1 MAAGRPSR
9 AYPAGQPHSTAW
21 HAPIFLGRPQ
31 NPRGYLYFPLTLTV
45 QAQAGPSRGQ
55 NCPAGPGRP
64 ILFLAGP
71 GRPGP
76 GQKCFSRPFKALPG
90 PPPKKIRCRATQC
103 SCEPHFAPPSSPAS
117 HSFPLVFFAF
127 DSTYHPLCLSQILT
141 RFFASFQFARHFSGR
156 LRRFKGSRPGFIPC
170 RQVRQ
175 GKNPGTHSGHH
186 EGLVVSNP
194 DPAPPRKTFP
204 RAFFKRVTFA
214 LSVE

>member
-1 MAAGRPSR
+1 MAR
-9 AYPAGQPHSTAW
+9 TD
-21 HAPIFLGRPQ
+21 FLGRPQ

-64 ILFLAGP
+64 ILFLTGP

-90 PPPKKIRCRATQC
+90 PPPKKFRCRATQC

-141 RFFASFQFARHFSGR
+141 RFFCFAPVCQALFRSTPTLQMQPPWFYALPTST
-156 LRRFKGSRPGFIPC
+156 SRKKSRDPF
-170 RQVRQ
+170 
-175 GKNPGTHSGHH
+175 GTS
-186 EGLVVSNP
+186 
-194 DPAPPRKTFP
+194 
-204 RAFFKRVTFA
+204 
-214 LSVE
+214 